1 MAEHDPHEAAD
12 TNNDIATLNPN
23 EVVPPVDLVSS
34 QLTVR
39 AVLTGMVLG
48 GTLSVCNVYLGL
60 KIGWGTNM
68 SITGIL
74 LGYAFWKTLEGITRG
89 NVSEFGVL
97 ENNINQSACSSAAA
111 VSSAGL
117 VAPIPALAMLTGETL
132 SWAWLAIWVFSVCL
146 VGITVA
152 TGLRH
157 QMIMVDRLP
166 FPGGLAC
173 GETLREIYGHGAE
186 AIKRVRLLGLGALA
200 GAVVKLLEV
209 FKVVKSV
216 ALTFPLNG
224 YPASTMGFKLDPGLL
239 MVAVGGLVGMRV
251 AASMLIG
258 AILAWGVIGP
268 MVVADGRAPITT
280 TQAVVLP
287 EGVVLPEEGPISYVE
302 PREQLELKGAM
313 NSALHDD
320 LVGLSDDPEWR
331 VAIDRLYV
339 ASQFDPDA
347 RAAALASVPGIGEVP
362 EFTPRSRD
370 VLTWLLWPGVTLM
383 VVASL
388 VTFMFS
394 FPAMLR
400 AFKGTAGGGE
410 PVLQQQAGTLPRS
423 FVYGGAILA
432 LVLSVGLQIALFE
445 IIWWAATLGVLMSFA
460 LAIVGSRVSGETNIT
475 PVGAMGKVTQLVFG
489 VLVPK
494 SAAANLMAANVTG
507 GAASQCADLMHD
519 FKCGSMLGASPSK
532 QFFAQ
537 IGGAIAG
544 AIVGSGFYLV
554 LIPNPS
560 EMLLTPEWPAPAVAA
575 WKAVAEI
582 FQVGF
587 QALPE
592 GTPTAMLIAAIIGV
606 VFPIIEKLSPKRV
619 RKWIPSVSSVGLAF
633 VVYPNYAISMFIGA
647 VIALI
652 LGRFYPRWTTRFLIT
667 ICAGVIVG
675 DSLIGA
681 GDAFWKM
688 FAG

>member
-1 MAEHDPHEAAD
+1 MAEPEP
-12 TNNDIATLNPN
+12 NNDDATQDPN
-23 EVVPPVDLVSS
+23 DMIPPVDLVSK

-39 AVLTGMVLG
+39 ALLTGMVLG

-74 LGYAFWKTLEGITRG
+74 LGFALWKGLQAISA
-89 NVSEFGVL
+89 NKVSEFGVL

-117 VAPIPALAMLTGETL
+117 VAPIPALAMLTGDEL
-132 SWAWLAIWVFSVCL
+132 SWAWLSIWVFSVCL

-186 AIKRVRLLGLGALA
+186 AIKRVQLLGLGALA
-200 GAVVKLLEV
+200 GAVVKLLEI

-224 YPASTMGFKLDPGLL
+224 YPASTMGFKLDPGFL

-251 AASMLIG
+251 GASMIIG
-258 AILAWGVIGP
+258 AVLAWGVIGP

-280 TQAVVLP
+280 TQAIVLP
-287 EGVVLPEEGPISYVE
+287 EGVVLPAEGPITYVE
-302 PREQLELKGAM
+302 TREQLQMKGAM
-313 NSALHDD
+313 SSSLHGD
-320 LVGLSDDPEWR
+320 LVGLSDDAEWQGA
-331 VAIDRLYV
+331 VGRLYV

-347 RAAALASVPGIGEVP
+347 RAAALAAVPGVGDVP
-362 EFTPRSRD
+362 AFTPRSRD

-394 FPAMLR
+394 FPSMIR
-400 AFKGTAGGGE
+400 AFRGTGGGGE
-410 PVLQQQAGTLPRS
+410 LALHKQAGMLPRS
-423 FVYGGAILA
+423 FFYTGAIVA
-432 LVLSVGLQIALFE
+432 LLLSVGLPIALFE
-445 IIWWAATLGVLMSFA
+445 IIWWAAILGVLMSFA

-475 PVGAMGKVTQLVFG
+475 PVGPMGKVTQLVFG
-489 VLVPK
+489 VIVPK

-537 IGGAIAG
+537 IAGAIAG
-544 AIVGSGFYLV
+544 AIVGSGFYIV

-587 QALPE
+587 EALPA
-592 GTPTAMLIAAIIGV
+592 GTPMAMLIAAIIGV
-606 VFPIIEKLSPKRV
+606 VFPIIEKVSPKKV
-619 RKWIPSVSSVGLAF
+619 RALIPSVSSVGLAF

-647 VIALI
+647 VIAWI
-652 LGRFYPRWTTRFLIT
+652 LGRIYPSWTTRFLIT
-667 ICAGVIVG
+667 ICAGIIVG
-675 DSLIGA
+675 ESLIGA

>member
-1 MAEHDPHEAAD
+1 
-12 TNNDIATLNPN
+12 
-23 EVVPPVDLVSS
+23 
-34 QLTVR
+34 
-39 AVLTGMVLG
+39 
-48 GTLSVCNVYLGL
+48 
-60 KIGWGTNM
+60 M

-89 NVSEFGVL
+89 KVSEFGVL

-239 MVAVGGLVGMRV
+239 MVAVGGLVGIRV
-251 AASMLIG
+251 AASMMIG

-339 ASQFDPDA
+339 ASQFDPGSSIPTRGLRPWRPCPESA
-347 RAAALASVPGIGEVP
+347 RCPSSRHAHATCSPGSSG
-362 EFTPRSRD
+362 
-370 VLTWLLWPGVTLM
+370 
-383 VVASL
+383 
-388 VTFMFS
+388 
-394 FPAMLR
+394 
-400 AFKGTAGGGE
+400 
-410 PVLQQQAGTLPRS
+410 PV
-423 FVYGGAILA
+423 
-432 LVLSVGLQIALFE
+432 
-445 IIWWAATLGVLMSFA
+445 
-460 LAIVGSRVSGETNIT
+460 
-475 PVGAMGKVTQLVFG
+475 
-489 VLVPK
+489 
-494 SAAANLMAANVTG
+494 
-507 GAASQCADLMHD
+507 
-519 FKCGSMLGASPSK
+519 
-532 QFFAQ
+532 
-537 IGGAIAG
+537 
-544 AIVGSGFYLV
+544 
-554 LIPNPS
+554 
-560 EMLLTPEWPAPAVAA
+560 
-575 WKAVAEI
+575 
-582 FQVGF
+582 
-587 QALPE
+587 
-592 GTPTAMLIAAIIGV
+592 
-606 VFPIIEKLSPKRV
+606 
-619 RKWIPSVSSVGLAF
+619 
-633 VVYPNYAISMFIGA
+633 
-647 VIALI
+647 
-652 LGRFYPRWTTRFLIT
+652 
-667 ICAGVIVG
+667 
-675 DSLIGA
+675 
-681 GDAFWKM
+681 
-688 FAG
+688 